1 MLLTVREEGKQ
12 GKEEDKEGVNK
23 DEGEGGNIHKEEVVE
38 EGEDKHVLI
47 LKL

>member
-1 MLLTVREEGKQ
+1 MREEEKE

-23 DEGEGGNIHKEEVVE
+23 DEGEEGEGGDIHREEVVE

>member
-1 MLLTVREEGKQ
+1 MREEGKE
-12 GKEEDKEGVNK
+12 GKEEDKEGVHE
-23 DEGEGGNIHKEEVVE
+23 DEGEKGEGGDIHNEVVE

>member
-1 MLLTVREEGKQ
+1 MIIIVREEGKE

-23 DEGEGGNIHKEEVVE
+23 DEGEGGDIHKEEVVE
-38 EGEDKHVLI
+38 EGEDKHILI